1 MPKTFR
7 KISKH
12 INRMRFALTK
22 TKQQQLLKSV
32 IAFSNDGV
40 NSKSLRRNYVPYLG
54 TFYQKHQKC
63 TKFNCKQINL
73 MQFAQTKRL
82 YFLFF
87 LSDIAFSNYRVKCKS
102 LTRWV
107 YTKYSKNTK
116 FGSNSTPSILI
127 GCSSLKLRDCKKMY
141 WNRTSRSLVIG

>member
-1 MPKTFR
+1 MPNTFR

-22 TKQQQLLKSV
+22 TKQHQLLKSN
-32 IAFSNDGV
+32 IAFSNDGVNSKSLRRNYVPYLGTFDQNHQKCTKFNSKQIYLMQFTQTKTLPKKLLQSNIAFQNYRV

-82 YFLFF
+82 YFFF
-87 LSDIAFSNYRVKCKS
+87 F
-102 LTRWV
+102 
-107 YTKYSKNTK
+107 
-116 FGSNSTPSILI
+116 
-127 GCSSLKLRDCKKMY
+127 
-141 WNRTSRSLVIG
+141 